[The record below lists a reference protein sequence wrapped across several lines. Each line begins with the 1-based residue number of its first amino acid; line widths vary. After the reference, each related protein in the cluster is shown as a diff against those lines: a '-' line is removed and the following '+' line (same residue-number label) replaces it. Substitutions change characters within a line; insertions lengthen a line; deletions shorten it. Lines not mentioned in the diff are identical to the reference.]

1 MASSK
6 SSCLWKTFSFGEV
19 MSKIILLSDI
29 IEQKLR
35 KEQELEFYQAELE
48 KLQNKMF
55 FLRKEI
61 DLTNTIIDI
70 IDKETVYDV
79 KENMIE
85 RHDE

>member
-1 MASSK
+1 
-6 SSCLWKTFSFGEV
+6 

-35 KEQELEFYQAELE
+35 KEQELEYYQAELE

>member
-1 MASSK
+1 
-6 SSCLWKTFSFGEV
+6 

-61 DLTNTIIDI
+61 ELTNTIINI
-70 IDKETVYDV
+70 IDQETVYDV

>member
-1 MASSK
+1 
-6 SSCLWKTFSFGEV
+6 

>member
-1 MASSK
+1 
-6 SSCLWKTFSFGEV
+6 

-55 FLRKEI
+55 FLKKEI
-61 DLTNTIIDI
+61 ELTNTIINI
-70 IDKETVYDV
+70 IDQETVYDV

>member
-1 MASSK
+1 
-6 SSCLWKTFSFGEV
+6 

-61 DLTNTIIDI
+61 ELTNTIIDI

-85 RHDE
+85 RYDDETL

>member
-1 MASSK
+1 MASTK
-6 SSCLWKTFSFGEV
+6 SSGLWKTFSFGEV

>member
-1 MASSK
+1 
-6 SSCLWKTFSFGEV
+6 

-55 FLRKEI
+55 FLRREI

>member
-1 MASSK
+1 
-6 SSCLWKTFSFGEV
+6 

-29 IEQKLR
+29 IELKLR

-61 DLTNTIIDI
+61 ELTNTIINI
-70 IDKETVYDV
+70 IDQETVYDV

>member
-1 MASSK
+1 
-6 SSCLWKTFSFGEV
+6 

-85 RHDE
+85 RRDE